1 MILSSSP
8 ALEKGRVGG
17 GGRGRMRRSEGGQE
31 GKEVKREGKE
41 WREKKTT
48 VKLYLP

>member
-1 MILSSSP
+1 MLSSSP

-17 GGRGRMRRSEGGQE
+17 GGMGRSEGGQE
-31 GKEVKREGKE
+31 GKEVKREGRE